1 MNAQAL
7 HVGDFGQTLNQ
18 RLETSV
24 RQHQRIAATEQHL
37 MDGLIRLQEI
47 PGRFPI
53 IQSPWFGLVR
63 VMASEAVTAMDSAAS
78 GDNQ

>member
-1 MNAQAL
+1 MNPQAFDM
-7 HVGDFGQTLNQ
+7 GDFGQTLDQ

-47 PGRFPI
+47 PGRFPVV
-53 IQSPWFGLVR
+53 QSTWFGLVG

>member
-1 MNAQAL
+1 MNPQAFDM
-7 HVGDFGQTLNQ
+7 GDFSQTLDQ

-24 RQHQRIAATEQHL
+24 RQHQRITATEQHL
-37 MDGLIRLQEI
+37 MDGLIRFQKV

-53 IQSPWFGLVR
+53 VQSSWFGLVR
-63 VMASEAVTAMDSAAS
+63 VMASEAVTAMNRAAS